1 MELYIARQPI
11 FDARRN
17 VCAYEMLFRSG
28 LLNTFDGSD
37 GNTATAK
44 VISAVFGT
52 PDGERLLDG
61 KPAFIN
67 FPRTLLL
74 EETASVLPPR
84 NTVVEILE
92 SVEPDSAV
100 QAACGRL
107 RARGFR
113 LALDDFVP
121 TSATHPLIACAD
133 FLKVD
138 FRLASPRQQT
148 AAAARFGGQL
158 RLLAEKV
165 ETPEEFRRAARLGYE
180 FFQGYFFARPVV
192 TAARV
197 ISGSKRNYLCI
208 LQELHQPYLDFSKL
222 TSLLRHE
229 PALSY
234 KLLRFVNSALFA
246 RRERVDSVYHALTF
260 IGEEAARKWLSVV
273 TLIDLSA
280 DQPTEL
286 AVSTLVRARF
296 AELLAPPAGLERRQ
310 EDCFLM
316 GMFSRLD
323 VMLGRPL
330 QELLQGLNLPA
341 EIGRALLDQ
350 PRPGDRLSKLWN
362 LILAYEA
369 ADWGRL
375 DLLASESAIKPEALS
390 SAYTQAVAWAD
401 EASRF

>member
-1 MELYIARQPI
+1 MELYVARQPI

-28 LLNTFDGSD
+28 LLNSFDGSD
-37 GNTATAK
+37 GETATAK

-84 NTVVEILE
+84 KAVIEILE
-92 SVEPDSAV
+92 NVEPDADV
-100 QAACGRL
+100 QEACGRL
-107 RARGFR
+107 RSRGFR

-121 TSATHPLIACAD
+121 TPDTHPLVAWAD

-138 FRLASPRQQT
+138 FRLATPRQQT
-148 AAAARFGGQL
+148 SVAARFRGQL

-180 FFQGYFFARPVV
+180 YFQGYFFARPELTV
-192 TAARV
+192 ARL
-197 ISGSKRNYLCI
+197 ISGSKRNYLRI
-208 LQELHQPYLDFSKL
+208 LQELHRPYLDFSKL

-246 RRERVDSVYHALTF
+246 RREPVDSVYHALTF
-260 IGEEAARKWLSVV
+260 VGEEAARKWLSVV

-296 AELLAPPAGLERRQ
+296 AELLASAAGLEHRQ
-310 EDCFLM
+310 DDCFLM

-330 QELLQGLNLPA
+330 KELLEGLNLP
-341 EIGRALLDQ
+341 EDVGRTLLDQ
-350 PRPGDRLSKLWN
+350 PCPGGQLPELWN
-362 LILAYEA
+362 LVRAYEA
-369 ADWGRL
+369 AEWDRL
-375 DLLASESAIKPEALS
+375 SSLASASSVKPEALC

-401 EASRF
+401 EAFRF